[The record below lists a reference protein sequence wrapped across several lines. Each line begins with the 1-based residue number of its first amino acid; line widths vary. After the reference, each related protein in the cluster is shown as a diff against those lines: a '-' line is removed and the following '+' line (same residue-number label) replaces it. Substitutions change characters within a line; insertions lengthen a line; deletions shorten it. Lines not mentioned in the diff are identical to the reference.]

1 MISLRDWLGDHVA
14 APMIGVLARS
24 RRPRAAGRLMA
35 RLISGRSQPAP
46 ARLLTLPKPG
56 FTQDAQA
63 AFGGD
68 DRLAILGFSRA
79 LVKAPYPSFL
89 PPEMDDNNYRSAAP
103 EFDAAK
109 AGLREFWAQAWP
121 HIQSRA
127 RADAVLTGNF
137 GYFAEQEL
145 AAVVEAQGTPFIAM
159 HKESLKTPGRQVF
172 FERLYR
178 QRRQP
183 FPGRRILVY
192 NTIERDVQVA
202 AGIAPAA
209 NITVCGMPRLDD
221 LHVWRAQGA
230 HDSDPRAR
238 PMVLMFSF
246 HPKTGLPFIPR
257 KPGGPMGRM
266 ENLAP
271 DEQDLAWTKLHLEF
285 HKAAARLAREHPG
298 LDVVVKGKADL
309 PKWLKETTGGSLHL
323 DGIGNLRVVVG
334 GDPHALIKAAS
345 VVTGFGTTA
354 LLETLAAGKQLVLP
368 HFGEAAAGDT
378 LPFVLDLGDAARCA
392 DSPEEFVEL
401 LRDGADGDPTPV
413 RTMDSE
419 TAQALDKW
427 AGNSDGAAGRRVA
440 EAVLGEIGPA

>member
-1 MISLRDWLGDHVA
+1 MYFG
-14 APMIGVLARS
+14 APMIGVLARG
-24 RRPRAAGRLMA
+24 RRPGAAGRLMA
-35 RLISGRSQPAP
+35 QLISGVSQPAP

-56 FTQDAQA
+56 FSQDAQA

-68 DRLAILGFSRA
+68 DRLAILSFSRA

-89 PPEMDDNNYRSAAP
+89 PPEVDDNNYRSAAP

-109 AGLREFWAQAWP
+109 SDLREFWTKAWP
-121 HIQSRA
+121 HIQDRA
-127 RADAVLTGNF
+127 KADAVLTGNF

-172 FERLYR
+172 FERLY
-178 QRRQP
+178 QERRQP

-202 AGIAPAA
+202 AGIAPTE

-221 LHVWRAQGA
+221 LHAWRGQPA
-230 HDSDPRAR
+230 HDSELPAR

-257 KPGGPMGRM
+257 KPGGPMARM
-266 ENLAP
+266 ETLGPA
-271 DEQDLAWTKLHLEF
+271 EQDLAWTKLHLEF
-285 HKAAARLAREHPG
+285 HKAAARLARENPG
-298 LDVVVKGKADL
+298 LDVVVKCKADL
-309 PKWLKETTGGSLHL
+309 PKWLKETTGGSLEL
-323 DGIGNLRVVVG
+323 EGIGNLRVVMG
-334 GDPHALIKAAS
+334 GDPHELIKAAS

-368 HFGEAAAGDT
+368 RFAEAAAGDT
-378 LPFVLDLGDAARCA
+378 VPFVLDLGDAARCA
-392 DSPEEFVEL
+392 ESPEEFVEL

-413 RTMDSE
+413 QGMDWE

-440 EAVLGEIGPA
+440 AAVLGEIGAPA

>member
-14 APMIGVLARS
+14 APMFGVLARS

-89 PPEMDDNNYRSAAP
+89 PPEVDDNNYRSAAP

-202 AGIAPAA
+202 AVIAPAA

-246 HPKTGLPFIPR
+246 HPKTGLPF
-257 KPGGPMGRM
+257 
-266 ENLAP
+266 
-271 DEQDLAWTKLHLEF
+271 
-285 HKAAARLAREHPG
+285 
-298 LDVVVKGKADL
+298 
-309 PKWLKETTGGSLHL
+309 TGGSLDL
-323 DGIGNLRVVVG
+323 DGIGNLRGVVG

-345 VVTGFGTTA
+345 VLTGFGTTA

-413 RTMDSE
+413 GTMDSE